1 MRILLL
7 SCLTSLLFTTILEA
21 RDQVP
26 RGTESSK
33 GSLDYNAADGTIMS
47 PSHQYPPTIQGLRQY
62 LNQELTQD
70 AQEYSRLNSR
80 LEALEQQDQLAF
92 RISLIPTGLGFGSL
106 LVGSFLRHDEEPTD
120 PLAKNIH
127 DQGGRLMLYG
137 LGGIVGGFI
146 LNELLAPDKDDLHNF
161 IEFHNG
167 KTGQQ
172 SSRTGTNQGQRLSV
186 NLFAEDTFLAL
197 SYKF

>member
-1 MRILLL
+1 MRFLFI
-7 SCLTSLLFTTILEA
+7 SCLISVFLASTLEA
-21 RDQVP
+21 RDQVS
-26 RGTESSK
+26 RGTEGAK
-33 GSLDYNAADGTIMS
+33 GTLDYNATDGTIMS
-47 PSHQYPPTIQGLRQY
+47 SSHQYPPTIQGLRQY
-62 LNQELTQD
+62 LNQELILD
-70 AQEYSRLNSR
+70 KQEYHRLNSR
-80 LEALEQQDQLAF
+80 LGDLEKQDQMAF

-106 LVGSFLRHDEEPTD
+106 LVGSFLRHDDEPTD
-120 PLAKNIH
+120 PQAKNIH

-146 LNELLAPDKDDLHNF
+146 LNELIAPDKDDIHNF

-167 KTGQQ
+167 MTGQE
-172 SSRTGTNQGQRLSV
+172 SGRTSTNQGPSLSV